1 MLNRRTAQYLPIWQ
15 PIPWP
20 RPNGRELDIITIAV
34 VAALMLE
41 ILVMSVGLVGLA
53 WSRVPAAPAIS
64 APVVAEPVVAQPVA
78 PVVAPIPAAPV
89 IAPAIAPAPKTIPLA
104 QVSWETVPGAPE
116 AQALFVRDGTLYAVQ
131 SLPSGAITW
140 SRNGTKWTSR
150 KATSE
155 EIQLMA
161 SRGWLDVGDFV
172 DKLLGGTRW
181 GGAVAVTEQTVTF
194 FQYPGRDSDV
204 YASRLFLRLGE
215 EAWIEL
221 NPPQDMGMF
230 YSFVQ
235 VGNEL
240 FVAGWDAQGISRLW
254 QAKLK
259 NLP

>member
-1 MLNRRTAQYLPIWQ
+1 MTRTMSL
-15 PIPWP
+15 
-20 RPNGRELDIITIAV
+20 L
-34 VAALMLE
+34 
-41 ILVMSVGLVGLA
+41 ILVALTMVGLSCRADEL
-53 WSRVPAAPAIS
+53 
-64 APVVAEPVVAQPVA
+64 VATESTPLITTTPKVLPTP
-78 PVVAPIPAAPV
+78 PVVAP
-89 IAPAIAPAPKTIPLA
+89 APAPKTIPLA

-150 KATSE
+150 KATGE